1 MRQLTRE
8 VTLGTWRFEV
18 TKMSAQTASW
28 LSNLLVANSL
38 TNGPRSQPQ
47 ATPEAA
53 TPETTLTPEEQ
64 AAGAVGTLWLLC
76 GSTLDEERY
85 KRVQQ
90 CALASCRILD
100 PDGNPS
106 AVVMQDG
113 RFTSK
118 DLESDAPTVNKL
130 IAEALTFNLACFF
143 AAGSSAPAPTPSAS
157 TQPSQ

>member
-1 MRQLTRE
+1 MRQLVKEITIGDTRFQ
-8 VTLGTWRFEV
+8 L
-18 TKMSAQTASW
+18 TKISAQQASW

-90 CALASCRILD
+90 CALASCRFLD

-130 IAEALTFNLACFF
+130 IAEALIFNLLPFF
-143 AAGSSAPAPTPSAS
+143 VQDISK
-157 TQPSQ
+157 